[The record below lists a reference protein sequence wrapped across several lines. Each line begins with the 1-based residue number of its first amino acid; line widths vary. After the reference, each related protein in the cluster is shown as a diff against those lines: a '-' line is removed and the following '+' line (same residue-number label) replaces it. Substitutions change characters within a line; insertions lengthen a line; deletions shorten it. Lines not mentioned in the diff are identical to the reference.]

1 MHSDSGPPVFSSG
14 YILTFT
20 QLQQNIKITLIACIA
35 LAFVAGCRSRSPL
48 ASIPSDPASACS
60 SIALAPEA
68 LFEGAKPGVAVV
80 RSGSMEG
87 SAFVIR
93 HTATSTLLVTNS
105 HVVGQSQTINTKWSD
120 GTQESGRV
128 VANAG
133 GETPLTDL
141 ALVEVQGIKGRS
153 LVLKSQPPSVG
164 ADVVA
169 IGSPQGLEYSLT
181 RGVVSSVRDN
191 GKLLQIDAPIN
202 PGNSGG
208 PVLDKSGCV
217 VGVATFKLDDSEG
230 LNFAISSSLIDA
242 FLRDVQGFHST
253 SGQASTRRSTSP
265 SSPFST
271 VPSSPRVGPAP
282 GSPQSANCWFQT
294 SLGSQQLFGSSCR
307 ISSQGASQGR
317 TSFELIDARG
327 AKRVLYLRSNQTAEV
342 YMGGQR
348 FDGTWIEDPDGDL
361 RIHIEPGVF
370 AFTPP
375 S

>member
-1 MHSDSGPPVFSSG
+1 M
-14 YILTFT
+14 
-20 QLQQNIKITLIACIA
+20 
-35 LAFVAGCRSRSPL
+35 
-48 ASIPSDPASACS
+48 PSNRPSACS
-60 SIALAPEA
+60 NIALTPEA

-93 HTATSTLLVTNS
+93 HTATTTLLLTNS
-105 HVVGQSQTINTKWSD
+105 HVVGQSQTINIKWSD
-120 GTQESGRV
+120 GTQQPGSV
-128 VANAG
+128 IANAG

-141 ALVEVQGIKGRS
+141 ALLEVQGIKGRS
-153 LVLKSQPPSVG
+153 LVLKGQSPSVG

-191 GKLLQIDAPIN
+191 GKLLQVDAPIN

-230 LNFAISSSLIDA
+230 LNFAISSSLIEA
-242 FLRDVQGFHST
+242 FLRDAQGFQSAA
-253 SGQASTRRSTSP
+253 GQASTRPPTSP
-265 SSPFST
+265 ASPFLS
-271 VPSSPRVGPAP
+271 VPPSPRVGPEP
-282 GSPQSANCWFQT
+282 DSSQSPNCWFQE
-294 SLGSQQLFGSSCR
+294 SAGSQQLSGSSCR
-307 ISSQGASQGR
+307 ISSMGASQGR
-317 TSFELIDARG
+317 ISFELIDAAG
-327 AKRVLYLRSNQTAEV
+327 VKRVLYLRSNQTAEV
-342 YMGGQR
+342 YMSGQR
-348 FDGTWIEDPDGDL
+348 FDGTWLEDPDGDI

>member
-1 MHSDSGPPVFSSG
+1 
-14 YILTFT
+14 
-20 QLQQNIKITLIACIA
+20 
-35 LAFVAGCRSRSPL
+35 
-48 ASIPSDPASACS
+48 
-60 SIALAPEA
+60 
-68 LFEGAKPGVAVV
+68 
-80 RSGSMEG
+80 MEG
-87 SAFVIR
+87 SAFVVR
-93 HTATSTLLVTNS
+93 HAASSTLLVTNS
-105 HVVGQSQTINTKWSD
+105 HVVGQSKTINIKWSD
-120 GTQESGRV
+120 GSQDSGRV

-141 ALVEVQGIKGRS
+141 ALVEVQGVKGRA
-153 LVLKSQPPSVG
+153 LVLKGQPPSVG

-181 RGVVSSVRDN
+181 RGVVSSLRDN

-217 VGVATFKLDDSEG
+217 VGAATFKLDDSEG
-230 LNFAISSSLIDA
+230 LNFAISSSLIES
-242 FLRDVQGFHST
+242 FLRNAPRFQST
-253 SGQASTRRSTSP
+253 AGQLVSP
-265 SSPFST
+265 PPATPGSPFSAF
-271 VPSSPRVGPAP
+271 PSSPRVGPTP

-294 SLGSQQLFGSSCR
+294 SDGSQQLSGSSCR
-307 ISSQGASQGR
+307 ISSQWASQGR
-317 TSFELIDARG
+317 ISIELIDAG
-327 AKRVLYLRSNQTAEV
+327 GVKRVLYLRSNQTAEV

-348 FDGTWIEDPDGDL
+348 FDGTWLEDPDGDI